1 MPFLGLA
8 PWLGGTCFPTP
19 LLLPSCSLRQQ
30 EIQEA
35 MAKMPKLIEE
45 YRAVRQ
51 LNWEEVSPLDK
62 LTLTQSQIRDK
73 YIKRR

>member
-1 MPFLGLA
+1 MHPPRL
-8 PWLGGTCFPTP
+8 C
-19 LLLPSCSLRQQ
+19 RQK

-45 YRAVRQ
+45 YRAARR
-51 LNWEEVSPLDK
+51 LNWDEVTPLDK
-62 LTLTQSQIRDK
+62 LTLTQSQIREK